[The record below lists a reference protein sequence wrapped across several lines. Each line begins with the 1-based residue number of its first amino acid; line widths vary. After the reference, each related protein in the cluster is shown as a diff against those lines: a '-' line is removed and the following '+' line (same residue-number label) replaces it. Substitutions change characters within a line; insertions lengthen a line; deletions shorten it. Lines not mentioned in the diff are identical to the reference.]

1 MSKTRDFHIIGTY
14 KFCLDIA
21 DFFRGKKIPNLFC
34 TVGDIDILQGVICIS
49 FGLYQLNETHEPL
62 LQLCLILTYL

>member
-1 MSKTRDFHIIGTY
+1 MSKTRDFHIMGTY

-49 FGLYQLNETHEPL
+49 FGL
-62 LQLCLILTYL
+62 